1 MQVTVEMASSI
12 NGLIA
17 YENGSEDFLL
27 ERNYQ
32 IMLDFLKNYDCLVWG
47 NTTFKNVMSWGSDY
61 IKDLKDVM
69 VIIFSKNNIEYP
81 YDNVFVVNSMEQ
93 FYKLCEEKDI
103 NKVFVSGGARTN
115 TLFMKEDIVDQV
127 IINYNPY
134 VLNKG
139 INLFEGDFFEN
150 KLVLDKIVREQEDIL
165 QVWYKVLKNDE
176 NYDKRRILITGSVL
190 VADKDSV
197 EIYEKMVSLIDK
209 DKYLVSSPIDT
220 MKFQG
225 DDKARYERAMNL
237 LQDTKKIIAEMSTV
251 STGQGMELQEA
262 IRRNIP
268 VLVIAKTGSKISGLV
283 KGCPNLVDII
293 FYDNIDDVSE
303 EILKFIG

>member
-32 IMLDFLKNYDCLVWG
+32 IMLDFLKSYDCLVWG
-47 NTTFKNVMSWGSDY
+47 NTTFKNVVSWGEDY
-61 IKDLKDVM
+61 INDLKDVT
-69 VIIFSKNNIEYP
+69 VIVFSKSDIKYP
-81 YDNVFVVNSMEQ
+81 YDNVYVVNSMEQ
-93 FYKLCEEKDI
+93 FYKLCEEKNI

-115 TLFMKEDIVDQV
+115 TMFMKEDIVNEV

-139 INLFEGDFFEN
+139 INLFLGDFFEK
-150 KLVLDKIVREQEDIL
+150 KLVLDKVVREQEDIL
-165 QVWYKVLKNDE
+165 QVWYKVLNNDE
-176 NYDKRRILITGSVL
+176 SYYKKRILITGSVL
-190 VADKDSV
+190 AADNSSV
-197 EIYEKMVSLIDK
+197 EVYEKLASLIDK

-220 MKFQG
+220 MKFKG
-225 DDKARYERAMNL
+225 DDVARYKRAMDL
-237 LQDTKKIIAEMSTV
+237 LKDSKFIIAEMSTV

-262 IRRNIP
+262 ANLNIP

-283 KGCPNLVDII
+283 KGCQNLVDVI
-293 FYDNIDDVSE
+293 FYDNIDDISD
-303 EILKFIG
+303 EILKFVS

>member
-32 IMLDFLKNYDCLVWG
+32 IMLDFLKCYDCLVWG
-47 NTTFKNVMSWGSDY
+47 NITFKNVMSWGEDY
-61 IKDLKDVM
+61 INDLKDVT
-69 VIIFSKNNIEYP
+69 VIVFSKSDIKYP
-81 YDNVFVVNSMEQ
+81 YENVYVVNSMED
-93 FYKLCEEKDI
+93 FYKVCEEKNI

-115 TLFMKEDIVDQV
+115 TMFMKEDIVNEV

-139 INLFEGDFFEN
+139 INLFLGDFFEK
-150 KLVLDKIVREQEDIL
+150 KLVLDKIVREQEDIV
-165 QVWYKVLKNDE
+165 QVWYKVLNNDE
-176 NYDKRRILITGSVL
+176 SYDKRRILITGSVL
-190 VADKDSV
+190 VADNSSV
-197 EIYEKMVSLIDK
+197 EVYEKLISLIDK
-209 DKYLVSSPIDT
+209 EKYLVSSPLDT

-225 DDKARYERAMNL
+225 DDVARYKRAMDL
-237 LQDTKKIIAEMSTV
+237 LQDTKFIIAEMSTV

-262 IRRNIP
+262 VNLNIP

-283 KGCPNLVDII
+283 KGCQNLVDII
-293 FYDNIDDVSE
+293 FYDNIDDISG
-303 EILKFIG
+303 EILKLVS